1 MAISE
6 TAVKCSKHYME
17 KAKMPKVFTEEDTVN
32 FGMYLGYKFAL
43 DMGELKERDLSKH
56 DAVAYKELKPMK
68 QYIDNTLFK
77 ETMNWG
83 LMKVSEKEAKKA
95 EEKRIKKAKKADKK
109 AAKAAAESEPT
120 ILDTPPKGGYYIKK
134 TSDIVGRMID
144 AVQDKMLDFS
154 IWANEKLI

>member
-109 AAKAAAESEPT
+109 AAKSEPT
-120 ILDTPPKGGYYIKK
+120 VLDTPPKGGYYIKK

-144 AVQDKMLDFS
+144 KAQDVMLDFS
-154 IWANEKLI
+154 MLANEWLN